1 MKRGDVCDVEMDIK
15 GRGIWLY
22 TVLVFVGELG
32 YHGRLICG
40 SSIDGKSAVN
50 ACFQWDV
57 YPVMVWE
64 ISQYHN
70 VFAAVWVEYNLIGCF
85 LLRVLLMGK
94 SSRKV

>member
-1 MKRGDVCDVEMDIK
+1 
-15 GRGIWLY
+15 
-22 TVLVFVGELG
+22 VLVFVGELG

-40 SSIDGKSAVN
+40 SSIDGKSAVI

-70 VFAAVWVEYNLIGCF
+70 VFAAVWVEFNRLFSLKGASD
-85 LLRVLLMGK
+85 GK
-94 SSRKV
+94 VIKKGMICCSFWMQVFA

>member
-1 MKRGDVCDVEMDIK
+1 MEHQFKWICFFRDACMKRGDVCDVEMDIK

-57 YPVMVWE
+57 YPVMV
-64 ISQYHN
+64 
-70 VFAAVWVEYNLIGCF
+70 
-85 LLRVLLMGK
+85 
-94 SSRKV
+94 